1 MNKKKNL
8 KNMFNFFKINIL
20 IVLALTI
27 IVPKVY
33 AKPIPP
39 GSGEGDVPANI
50 LFLLDSS
57 LSMQAPIS
65 GTDLGLSGVDW
76 AVELADGDLIVAEPG
91 KGVVKINT
99 TDKLIDPT
107 FAKNTKNF
115 RGKNNDS
122 DCVGGTGTK
131 NSTVNTTMSGDVSSN
146 GTIFFGAP
154 NKIVAIDSTGKC
166 VGVIPKSKHGI
177 AMPKYLEIR

>member
-27 IVPKVY
+27 IIPKVY

-91 KGVVKINT
+91 KLS
-99 TDKLIDPT
+99 LIH
-107 FAKNTKNF
+107 
-115 RGKNNDS
+115 
-122 DCVGGTGTK
+122 
-131 NSTVNTTMSGDVSSN
+131 
-146 GTIFFGAP
+146 I
-154 NKIVAIDSTGKC
+154 
-166 VGVIPKSKHGI
+166 
-177 AMPKYLEIR
+177 

>member
-1 MNKKKNL
+1 MIIMNKKKVNL

-76 AVELADGDLIVAEPG
+76 AVELSDGNIIAAEPG
-91 KGVVKINT
+91 LGVVKINT

-107 FAKNTKNF
+107 FARNTKNF
-115 RGKNNDS
+115 RGRGTDP
-122 DCVGGTGTK
+122 DCVGGTGSK
-131 NSTVNTTMSGDVSSN
+131 DSRVATTMSGDVSSN

-154 NKIVAIDSTGKC
+154 NK
-166 VGVIPKSKHGI
+166 
-177 AMPKYLEIR
+177 

>member
-76 AVELADGDLIVAEPG
+76 AVELSDGNILG
-91 KGVVKINT
+91 
-99 TDKLIDPT
+99 T
-107 FAKNTKNF
+107 FII
-115 RGKNNDS
+115 
-122 DCVGGTGTK
+122 
-131 NSTVNTTMSGDVSSN
+131 SN
-146 GTIFFGAP
+146 
-154 NKIVAIDSTGKC
+154 
-166 VGVIPKSKHGI
+166 
-177 AMPKYLEIR
+177 LE